1 MYELGHVCHLF
12 IWCSLRYVYI
22 VFCTPLLKASHPQ
35 NGNGIARAPSVT
47 PNTVLFSRFF
57 ESFVCGCKSIL
68 ETLMASMF
76 EDRSLRIPK

>member
-1 MYELGHVCHLF
+1 MYEPGHVCHLF
-12 IWCSLRYVYI
+12 TIRVHRFLYS
-22 VFCTPLLKASHPQ
+22 TPEGKSSPT
-35 NGNGIARAPSVT
+35 GNWIARTPSVT